1 MTAQEIFDRVWT
13 HFVVE
18 GNPRSIDEDRDCV
31 YRGPEG
37 QKCAVGIFIP
47 DAEYRDSLEGS
58 DVRTMLRGD
67 RCPPSLAA
75 MREHMDLLYC
85 LQSAH
90 DDARCGDI
98 SVPLR
103 RVARDFSLTIPEVS
117 P

>member
-1 MTAQEIFDRVWT
+1 
-13 HFVVE
+13 
-18 GNPRSIDEDRDCV
+18 
-31 YRGPEG
+31 
-37 QKCAVGIFIP
+37 
-47 DAEYRDSLEGS
+47 
-58 DVRTMLRGD
+58 
-67 RCPPSLAA
+67 